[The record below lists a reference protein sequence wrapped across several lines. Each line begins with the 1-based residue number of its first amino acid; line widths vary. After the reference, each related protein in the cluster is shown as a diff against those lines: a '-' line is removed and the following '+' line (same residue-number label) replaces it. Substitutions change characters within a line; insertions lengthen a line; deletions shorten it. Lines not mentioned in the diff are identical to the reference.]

1 LRINLSDVSF
11 GARECGQQLAKRFN
25 AKIVWWFVLIVICTH
40 FCLAYVQNDQPFL
53 NLGDYIQGTCRLPYQ
68 YRVLMAWVLRE
79 GLRIPGLT
87 AISARLPQPVRDP
100 RGLIL
105 FVTSWVSIFG
115 SVLFT
120 WRSLTRLTKNEQYSR
135 WASLLVLYM
144 AYFQF
149 PLVFGLDFFLP
160 YDLPSLLFF
169 CACLYCVISRRML
182 LFYLFFVVGTFNRE
196 TICMATLFLAI
207 WGWEESKG
215 REDTLALAGHV
226 LTQAVIWIV
235 IKLYLHHLFAGNLA
249 ETGGA
254 TFYYKLGYNL
264 RIFLKPWEW
273 PVLLSVFGFTLPLV
287 LAWRKWMRNA
297 AMENEIYLL
306 AAWFVVMMMV
316 GVVIEIRVFSELIG
330 YMALAVGLILYHR
343 FPALQTAEPSS
354 PAPRPYAG

>member
-1 LRINLSDVSF
+1 
-11 GARECGQQLAKRFN
+11 
-25 AKIVWWFVLIVICTH
+25 
-40 FCLAYVQNDQPFL
+40 
-53 NLGDYIQGTCRLPYQ
+53 
-68 YRVLMAWVLRE
+68 
-79 GLRIPGLT
+79 
-87 AISARLPQPVRDP
+87 LPQPVRDP

-120 WRSLTRLTKNEQYSR
+120 WRSLTRLTKNEPYSQ

-343 FPALQTAEPSS
+343 FPALQTANASS
-354 PAPRPYAG
+354 PTPRPYAG